1 MIAYQQGL
9 AVVAV
14 AAFAAA
20 VAAKPVIIGGAR
32 AEFDTPATPQ
42 ASVVLLPGDAGLSA
56 ADPLQ
61 RSSQRF
67 VDKGFAVLAIEQTT
81 VVRAAMKYA
90 SETATP
96 VSIAA
101 VSSGV
106 RRLAGAIAAP
116 GFRARKV
123 VFVSGN
129 LDAVREVLG
138 APDALPPTLVVHHR
152 ADRCSKTSPAQ
163 VERFAQWA
171 GPKVTVR
178 WMEGGSE
185 RGDPCGPESHHGMAG
200 LDEELVEVI
209 SSFLSN

>member
-1 MIAYQQGL
+1 MITYHRFV
-9 AVVAV
+9 AVVIAV
-14 AAFAAA
+14 FSVA
-20 VAAKPVIIGGAR
+20 VAAKPVSIGGAQ
-32 AEFDTPATPQ
+32 AEFETPANPR
-42 ASVVLLPGDAGLSA
+42 ASVVLLSGDAGLSE
-56 ADPLQ
+56 ADPLK
-61 RSSQRF
+61 RLSRRF

-81 VVRAAMKYA
+81 VVRAALKYA
-90 SETATP
+90 SESATP
-96 VSIAA
+96 VSIVA

-116 GFRARKV
+116 GFRARKI

-152 ADRCSKTSPAQ
+152 ADGCSKTPPAQ
-163 VERFAQWA
+163 VARFAEWA

-200 LDEELVEVI
+200 LDEELAEAI

>member
-1 MIAYQQGL
+1 
-9 AVVAV
+9 
-14 AAFAAA
+14 
-20 VAAKPVIIGGAR
+20 
-32 AEFDTPATPQ
+32 
-42 ASVVLLPGDAGLSA
+42 
-56 ADPLQ
+56 
-61 RSSQRF
+61 
-67 VDKGFAVLAIEQTT
+67 
-81 VVRAAMKYA
+81 MKYA

-129 LDAVREVLG
+129 LDAVREALG

-152 ADRCSKTSPAQ
+152 ADGCSKTPPAQ
-163 VERFAQWA
+163 VERFAKWA

-200 LDEELVEVI
+200 LDEALAEAI

>member
-1 MIAYQQGL
+1 MVAYQRL
-9 AVVAV
+9 AAV
-14 AAFAAA
+14 AIAAFTAA
-20 VAAKPVIIGGAR
+20 VAAKPVSVGGAK
-32 AEFDTPATPQ
+32 AEFDAPASPRG
-42 ASVVLLPGDAGLSA
+42 SVVLLPGDAGLSA

-61 RSSQRF
+61 RSSRRF

-90 SETATP
+90 SETAMP
-96 VSIAA
+96 VSVAA

-106 RRLAGAIAAP
+106 RRLAGAIAMP

-129 LDAVREVLG
+129 LDAVREALG

-152 ADRCSKTSPAQ
+152 ADGCSKTPPAQ
-163 VERFAQWA
+163 VERFARWA

-200 LDEELVEVI
+200 LDVELVEAI